1 MIKKKNIFHSEV
13 VFRQMLI
20 PRKVSIIDSMPFSDV
35 QSRAVN
41 GAHGLHI
48 STGKKMPLF
57 FGKSMN

>member
-1 MIKKKNIFHSEV
+1 MFHSEV